1 MDDGTTEPTCG
12 RVDDGSHRRD
22 GYGES
27 TKRVRTNDG
36 PRWGGAGAVC
46 RSGSGGRSRTG
57 GLGICRRRKSV
68 PQRPARQPRPGDR
81 QAVFPATHRIR
92 RIPQRRG
99 EATTK
104 SVEPDGGP
112 SVADEARETGSH
124 VTPALTTA
132 ASGSPGRP
140 PHEESAEEWSNLRL
154 APGPQRVGPTYPVQM
169 ATSPRSAAFFDLDKT
184 IIARSSTFAFSRP
197 FYAGGLITRSAVLR
211 SAYAHFVYLAGG
223 ADHDQMER
231 LRAYLSDLVTGWDV
245 QQVRDIVAETL
256 EELIQP
262 LVYREATALIAQH
275 HAAGRDV
282 VIVSSSGAEVV
293 EPIGAMLGADHVVA
307 TRMVVEDGRYT
318 GEILY
323 YAYGENK
330 AAAVRE
336 LADGRGYDLAECY
349 AYSDSFTDL
358 PMLAAV
364 GHPVAVNPDR
374 ALRKEAVAREWPVL
388 DFTQPVRLRT
398 RVVEQVQRV
407 PAPRPPMVAVA
418 LGASAAT
425 AGLIWYAT
433 RRRPAD

>member
-1 MDDGTTEPTCG
+1 M
-12 RVDDGSHRRD
+12 
-22 GYGES
+22 
-27 TKRVRTNDG
+27 
-36 PRWGGAGAVC
+36 
-46 RSGSGGRSRTG
+46 
-57 GLGICRRRKSV
+57 
-68 PQRPARQPRPGDR
+68 
-81 QAVFPATHRIR
+81 
-92 RIPQRRG
+92 
-99 EATTK
+99 
-104 SVEPDGGP
+104 
-112 SVADEARETGSH
+112 
-124 VTPALTTA
+124 
-132 ASGSPGRP
+132 AS
-140 PHEESAEEWSNLRL
+140 SA
-154 APGPQRVGPTYPVQM
+154 
-169 ATSPRSAAFFDLDKT
+169 RSAAFFDLDKT

-211 SAYAHFVYLAGG
+211 SAYAHFLYLAGG

-245 QQVRDIVAETL
+245 QQVTDIVAETL

-262 LVYREATALIAQH
+262 LVYREATALIGEH

-293 EPIGAMLGADHVVA
+293 APIGAMLGADHVVA

-318 GEILY
+318 GEILF

-336 LADGRGYDLAECY
+336 VAEERGYDLAECY

-358 PMLAAV
+358 PMLVEV
-364 GHPVAVNPDR
+364 GHPTAVNPDR
-374 ALRKEAVAREWPVL
+374 ALRKEAVVRDWPIL

-398 RVVEQVQRV
+398 RVAEQVQRV
-407 PAPRPPMVAVA
+407 PAPRPPTVAVA

-433 RRRPAD
+433 RRRPAG